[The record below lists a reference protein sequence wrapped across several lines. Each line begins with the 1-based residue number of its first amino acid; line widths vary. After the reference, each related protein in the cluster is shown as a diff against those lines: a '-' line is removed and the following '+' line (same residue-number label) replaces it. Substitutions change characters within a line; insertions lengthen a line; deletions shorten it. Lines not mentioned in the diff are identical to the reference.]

1 MPTHVYIWYPQN
13 DINERVYIFMCTNMR
28 AVIWIAIS
36 FGYKAL
42 LQLGAIF
49 MAFTTR
55 KVNIKA
61 LNDTKEIYAIIYIN
75 TLIITVLIVT
85 EFALKSH
92 REAYVT
98 LYGLAIFAE
107 ATLFLALTFIPKVY
121 GSSCK
126 KYNKKLCDH
135 ACIIKPLFYQRR
147 AGSWN
152 LKVYLRV
159 CLYKLRLFCC
169 TLILKERK
177 CSPILN
183 QRLVTLLSPTTLK
196 TYPLHWPYQISRQ
209 R

>member
-1 MPTHVYIWYPQN
+1 
-13 DINERVYIFMCTNMR
+13 MCTNMR

-55 KVNIKA
+55 KVNIKG

-92 REAYVT
+92 RDAYMT

-107 ATLFLALTFIPKVY
+107 ATLFLALTFIPKVLIIMR
-121 GSSCK
+121 SCEGFTCRGGRMAK
-126 KYNKKLCDH
+126 NVFYF
-135 ACIIKPLFYQRR
+135 PLLGYFTAY
-147 AGSWN
+147 
-152 LKVYLRV
+152 
-159 CLYKLRLFCC
+159 
-169 TLILKERK
+169 
-177 CSPILN
+177 
-183 QRLVTLLSPTTLK
+183 
-196 TYPLHWPYQISRQ
+196 
-209 R
+209 

>member
-1 MPTHVYIWYPQN
+1 MHTDNIMNNIQTPTHAYLQN
-13 DINERVYIFMCTNMR
+13 DVNERVYIFMCTNMR

-55 KVNIKA
+55 KVNIKG

-92 REAYVT
+92 RDAYVT

-107 ATLFLALTFIPKVY
+107 ATLFLALTFIPKVQMIIRSVK
-121 GSSCK
+121 G
-126 KYNKKLCDH
+126 LH
-135 ACIIKPLFYQRR
+135 AEE
-147 AGSWN
+147 GGW
-152 LKVYLRV
+152 LK
-159 CLYKLRLFCC
+159 
-169 TLILKERK
+169 
-177 CSPILN
+177 
-183 QRLVTLLSPTTLK
+183 
-196 TYPLHWPYQISRQ
+196 
-209 R
+209 